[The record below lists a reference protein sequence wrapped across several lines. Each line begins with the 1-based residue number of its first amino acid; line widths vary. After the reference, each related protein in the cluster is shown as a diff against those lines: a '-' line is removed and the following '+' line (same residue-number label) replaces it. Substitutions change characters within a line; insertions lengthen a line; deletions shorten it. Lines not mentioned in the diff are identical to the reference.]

1 MLCEL
6 HLCHETFVAAQ
17 WDLSTVNSTG
27 LLPVRLS
34 VSSVKDGYPHDER
47 YVPRVV
53 IYTSRLDLVQSYS
66 NLHQADQL
74 GSGRCRVKQSE
85 GRLDL
90 PEETTDE
97 CNCSVG
103 TRCRGTNV

>member
-34 VSSVKDGYPHDER
+34 VSSVKDGYLHDER

-53 IYTSRLDLVQSYS
+53 IYTSQIDVMRPYSVPGGPIRIRQVQGQTVSY
-66 NLHQADQL
+66 
-74 GSGRCRVKQSE
+74 

-97 CNCSVG
+97 CNCSVE